1 MYITVLGL
9 DSKSKGICQP
19 HNTSRTSQQAAYFK
33 VFKPQPTSQP
43 ARHIQLD
50 TYMHTHRQTDRQT
63 RCQTHRQTG
72 RQTDRSSAVMHLL
85 SCGCLE
91 GEGNQESL
99 PSASSSNQPTFHP
112 FIMLRGS
119 LLYCSHPSLRMGTN
133 SHFTCMHTQA
143 AC

>member
-1 MYITVLGL
+1 MYVY
-9 DSKSKGICQP
+9 ICV
-19 HNTSRTSQQAAYFK
+19 H
-33 VFKPQPTSQP
+33 
-43 ARHIQLD
+43 RHTDKQV
-50 TYMHTHRQTDRQT
+50 DRQLA
-63 RCQTHRQTG
+63 
-72 RQTDRSSAVMHLL
+72 AVMHLL

-133 SHFTCMHTQA
+133 SHVTCINTQA